1 MPNFIAV
8 KRALCG
14 LLRFCAFQLLKSGLV
29 GVASL
34 IMFAASL
41 NNAVAQFPGIGS
53 EAPSGVATQASDG
66 DLSSNGAGA
75 DNSDSDDR
83 VSNVAVA
90 VSGSVDNDTGSN
102 DYQPSD
108 SGISIS
114 KNKKEKQRKQLFIKK
129 LRLEFAAI
137 ELVERKTGLPFSRD
151 EIPRYL
157 AALRSDLETTGAREE
172 KGEIVEGTVTS
183 IARDA
188 YYIETRLNQYLDQL
202 LKHAGQTVPK
212 KKPLMPTPALPKSSQ
227 VSRTKLDV
235 LSLKFTMAAYGEKA
249 LQAMGVNRN

>member
-1 MPNFIAV
+1 MLIFIAV

-14 LLRFCAFQLLKSGLV
+14 QLNFCAFRLLKSGLI

-34 IMFAASL
+34 IMFGASF

-53 EAPSGVATQASDG
+53 EAPSGVATQSGDG
-66 DLSSNGAGA
+66 GLSSNGAGA
-75 DNSDSDDR
+75 DNSDSDDQ
-83 VSNVAVA
+83 VSNVAVS
-90 VSGSVDNDTGSN
+90 VSGSADDDTGSA
-102 DYQPSD
+102 DYQSSD

-114 KNKKEKQRKQLFIKK
+114 TNKKEQQRKQLFIKK

-157 AALRSDLETTGAREE
+157 AELRSDLEMTGAREE
-172 KGEIVEGTVTS
+172 KGKILEGTIKS

-202 LKHAGQTVPK
+202 LEHTGQIVPK
-212 KKPLMPTPALPKSSQ
+212 RSLSMSMPALPKSSH
-227 VSRTKLDV
+227 VSRTKLDA
-235 LSLKFTMAAYGEKA
+235 LSLKFAMAAYGEKA
-249 LQAMGVNRN
+249 LQAMGVKRN